1 MKKFLTFLALACL
14 MVTGAWAAE
23 PTTGQLFTLTT
34 PGRGGWCCVD
44 GQMKGT
50 NQGGV
55 SVTDDKQKYFAFVE
69 YEGNTY
75 LWNEAEQKFA
85 SSSGAMGSIL
95 IATPINWTAQDSGT
109 YFFNFGAGKYV
120 NLGGSNQLT
129 IDGWSTADAGNKMTL
144 TPVEGYDATAVQAA
158 IDAMTQKAITTITW
172 NVKDG
177 NNNVVASQ
185 TLENCVEGTS
195 YTTSLNAYGTTISG
209 NKTVT
214 ATKEN
219 QTIDLTYTVDS
230 SLIPFQF
237 SDGYAANAN
246 WYKLTIR
253 SKYVYYDAA
262 NNKCNVTNDAPASVS
277 KKDLFAFLGN
287 PFNVVII
294 NAALG
299 EGKAFTAPLQ
309 DNGLLTGTE
318 ISNASGFSFENNDN
332 HYVFRGN
339 GSTDCYVNQLGSGL
353 GYWKNGAGARDNG
366 STFTFTAAGD
376 VSELFVLDADL
387 VAAKAE
393 ALATLNEIN
402 IPALFPAADVTKAIQ
417 DINGIVYDKTN
428 ATSVSEATTTLN
440 GIMTNFWALPNGKKF
455 TYASWMNGGTEQAP
469 RYLEAAT
476 AAGALTTSTAITPN
490 NIFELENVG
499 GANYKVKAVYQNAYL
514 NSTNTAAE
522 GSIYNLIYQGSENYV
537 SLQFNGTTNAI
548 HHQASGNKP
557 VSWGTSSDASKW
569 HITAVSDE
577 EYNELAFGI
586 ALKAAL
592 DEAADAY
599 AVNDTPLTEDD
610 IDDDLITDGS
620 QFSSPFTTTDGQK
633 IGEVAATTEQ
643 VYSFLLDED
652 ISTYWHSSWEGGPV
666 AFHKHYLQVELTEAI
681 DGTLQLTMGRRNANN
696 DHPVKMSVEYSTTA
710 DGPYTLLPGY
720 MYFNEISGYVT
731 GTFHLPTQAKY
742 LRFFSE
748 QSNGTSNQRGYWH
761 CAEFQLNKVTASKNT
776 QNTEAAEALQTAIA
790 TAQSAAPSQAAID
803 ALLAAVETY
812 KATMNPDVTY
822 TYTLT
827 DENGDTYTG
836 SFTSNQP
843 NPEPTITG
851 VQGYSLE
858 NKVWGEGTFTA
869 DITFPFPVNTP
880 TAISNYKG
888 NSGNDQF
895 WWRAAGTDI
904 VVKKGDAPIGNDY
917 AWTIIPALAEGAFTF
932 TFKSVATEKYVKVNA
947 TGSNHN
953 QGAVTLDETANAT
966 SFTYT
971 SNSFQ
976 VVGQTLYLSVNSSN
990 PDTEQYVGVHNAI
1003 HNGSKMHFGEI
1014 ASSGLDI
1021 TIGETGYATFYDEV
1035 ARAIPEGVKAY
1046 YCNYNEGTG
1055 NLDTKDITVETDLT
1069 YIPAG
1074 VGVVLEGKA
1083 GTYTFNEVEASEDDW
1098 DFIEY
1103 IYYGEDGLT
1112 FSALGGTVEEITLAQ
1127 AKEDYSADNIYVL
1140 SKVSDVIGFYK
1151 YEGETLGAHKAF
1163 YAPYDATEIN
1173 GFALDF
1179 GGQTVG
1185 VNTVISAT
1193 NLKAGFDIQGRRINK
1208 MQKGINI
1215 LNGKKI
1221 IK

>member
-23 PTTGQLFTLTT
+23 PTTEQLFTLTT

-55 SVTDDKQKYFAFVE
+55 SVTDNKQKYFAFVE

-144 TPVEGYDATAVQAA
+144 TPVEGYDAAAVQAA

-569 HITAVSDE
+569 HVTAVSEE
-577 EYNELAFGI
+577 EYNDMTCGS
-586 ALKAAL
+586 ALKTAL

-599 AVNDTPLTEDD
+599 AVNDAPLTATD
-610 IDDDLITDGS
+610 IDADLITVGS

-652 ISTYWHSSWEGGPV
+652 ISTYWHSSWEGGAV

-776 QNTEAAEALQTAIA
+776 QNTEAAAALQTAIA
-790 TAQSAAPSQAAID
+790 TAQSATPSQAAID

-869 DITFPFPVNTP
+869 DITFPFPVNTA
-880 TAISNYKG
+880 TRIASF
-888 NSGNDQF
+888 NDNNFLWQ
-895 WWRAAGTDI
+895 ADGTDVK
-904 VVKKGDAPIGNDY
+904 VVKGATANSNVFDWI
-917 AWTIIPALAEGAFTF
+917 IIPSFSNGAFTF
-932 TFKSVATEKYVKVNA
+932 TIQNVAANKYLYA
-947 TGSNHN
+947 AGTSTAHA
-953 QGAVTLDETANAT
+953 QGDVTLQDEGTALTFASSAFKMAEKNM
-966 SFTYT
+966 
-971 SNSFQ
+971 
-976 VVGQTLYLSVNSSN
+976 YLSLNSSTGDN
-990 PDTEQYVGVHNAI
+990 GRVQYLGTLDRTHGGTTVRFDAPSVI
-1003 HNGSKMHFGEI
+1003 PT
-1014 ASSGLDI
+1014 GLEI
-1021 TIGETGYATFYDEV
+1021 TIGATGYATFYDEV

-1185 VNTVISAT
+1185 VSTVISAT